1 MDVAATRWRATC
13 CAVAATCG
21 ASGQARFPHLPC
33 TSPSSEQGQ
42 EPDPGALCAC
52 VSVSADG
59 MGDPGQGP
67 RFASGC
73 RTSAP
78 PPPTSPHLP
87 PSCCPRGRPRGEA
100 TSIYSPSV
108 PPPASSFLPARLPPA
123 PSRHGFCSGPSRPRA
138 QGRGGGGAGSDRH
151 GVQTEDS
158 PLCAGVRGRPG
169 QKDRMRA
176 GELQLAEACLC
187 LLRAL
192 AAPCLGLQEGMR
204 NGTLGECGLQSSPA
218 FGHCGHCGT
227 WPSGFPRVFSATAHL
242 SLPVPSSWLGDCPHC

>member
-33 TSPSSEQGQ
+33 TSPSSEQGW

-67 RFASGC
+67 SFASGC
-73 RTSAP
+73 RPSPPNFPPLATELLSEGPAPRQSYFYLFTVRATSSLFLP
-78 PPPTSPHLP
+78 SCPPPT
-87 PSCCPRGRPRGEA
+87 RPVTA
-100 TSIYSPSV
+100 
-108 PPPASSFLPARLPPA
+108 
-123 PSRHGFCSGPSRPRA
+123 FCSGPSRPRA

-151 GVQTEDS
+151 GVQTEDA

-169 QKDRMRA
+169 VEGQDA
-176 GELQLAEACLC
+176 GWPAATGGGLFVSLKGLGCSLFGVTGGREEWHPWGVRPAKQPCFWPLWSLRDLA
-187 LLRAL
+187 
-192 AAPCLGLQEGMR
+192 
-204 NGTLGECGLQSSPA
+204 
-218 FGHCGHCGT
+218 T
-227 WPSGFPRVFSATAHL
+227 WIPTGVFSH
-242 SLPVPSSWLGDCPHC
+242 SPPQSPRP